1 MRKDIDDFLPLIIEW
16 IDDFQ
21 AADKE
26 YIDKHITDF
35 LGETERKEWV
45 EISLALGAR
54 CQKYIEE
61 KGYQTLIYNG
71 FAMKERR
78 KPFIPCS
85 LSSKELDKYT
95 PPFIILA
102 KEKMETQQAYL
113 PANELSKKLQ
123 KQAFYWQYK
132 DDNVYSTNLYIA
144 QQEKEDI

>member
-1 MRKDIDDFLPLIIEW
+1 MRKKTNNFWPLIIEW

-21 AADKE
+21 AANKD

-35 LGETERKEWV
+35 LGEIDRKEWV

-54 CQKYIEE
+54 CQEYIEK
-61 KGYQTLIYNG
+61 KGYQTLIYNS
-71 FAMKERR
+71 FAMKDRR

-102 KEKMETQQAYL
+102 KEKMETQQANL

-123 KQAFYWQYK
+123 KPAFYWQYK

>member
-1 MRKDIDDFLPLIIEW
+1 MRKKTNNFWPLIIEW

-21 AADKE
+21 AANKD

-35 LGETERKEWV
+35 LGKIDRKEWV

-54 CQKYIEE
+54 CQEYIEK

-71 FAMKERR
+71 FAMKDRR
-78 KPFIPCS
+78 KPFIPNS
-85 LSSKELDKYT
+85 LSLKELNKYT

-123 KQAFYWQYK
+123 KPAFYWQYK